1 MLLFK
6 FLYRNLKGYRF
17 LVVLAILVTIT
28 QVGSDICAALPLKFI
43 PSKVNNPGNDPACIY
58 PFLDGVLTL
67 FDTSRLDPS
76 LTPPV
81 KGPDLP
87 PPPSPCPASPG
98 NTNSIT
104 KPPVYQ
110 HSVIGVIVF
119 SVLMLIVFGL
129 LSAGLAYLDL
139 FIASF
144 IAQNLTAR
152 LRGQLFEHL
161 QRLSLDWHGK
171 QKKGDLVQRVTG
183 NIADIEKLVTDGM
196 VDLLAAI
203 LLFVGIAVIMYV
215 ISPQY
220 TLLSLAIAPVLSM
233 IVLGYTRGIKS
244 AAKKA
249 TKAAGQVA
257 NVATEDIGAVTV
269 LKAFTLEER
278 EAIRFKHYVGK
289 HRAAGLRAGGLQ
301 AQYTSLVSIF
311 TVLGTAIIIGVGGY
325 VAAGNSL
332 PIFGPFTIAAKSVDI
347 GTLILFLIYLKMW
360 YQPMRDLSKLTNL
373 ASSAASGAERIQ
385 EVLDQAPEVIE
396 STAPY
401 YGPKKLEGDIT
412 YKNIIFG
419 YTPNSPILKGINL
432 HIPAGRKA

>member
-1 MLLFK
+1 MRHLFK
-6 FLYRNLKGYRF
+6 FLFRYMKGLRG
-17 LVVLAILVTIT
+17 LVVLAVILTVL
-28 QVGSDICAALPLKFI
+28 QVSCDILAAFPLKFI
-43 PSKVNNPGNDPACIY
+43 PSKVQNVGNDPACLF
-58 PFLDGVLTL
+58 PFLDPIESW
-67 FDTSRLDPS
+67 FDIPQLDPS
-76 LTPPV
+76 LQ
-81 KGPDLP
+81 PDPNLP
-87 PPPSPCPASPG
+87 PNPPPEAQCPVNPNDVHAQIVLVS
-98 NTNSIT
+98 
-104 KPPVYQ
+104 
-110 HSVIGVIVF
+110 HSTIGVIVF
-119 SVLMLIVFGL
+119 SVLMLVIFGL
-129 LSAGLAYLDL
+129 LSALLAFLVLY
-139 FIASF
+139 IAAH
-144 IAQNLTAR
+144 IGQHLTAR
-152 LRGQLFEHL
+152 LRNQLFDHL
-161 QRLSLDWHGK
+161 KRLSLDWHGK

-183 NIADIEKLVTDGM
+183 NIADIEKLVTDGL
-196 VDLLAAI
+196 VDLLAGI

-325 VAAGNSL
+325 VAAGNSF

-412 YKNIIFG
+412 YKNVIFG
-419 YTPNSPILKGINL
+419 YTP
-432 HIPAGRKA
+432 